1 MSLTEKHFKAC
12 REGIKRARLIREDL
26 KKTLTE
32 YNPKKVRGLNKAY
45 IETIKQVI
53 THGELYLDYERK
65 NLQRGIKVAITI
77 ENYRA
82 FLSSLEKN
90 K

>member
-1 MSLTEKHFKAC
+1 MSLTEKHFKAF